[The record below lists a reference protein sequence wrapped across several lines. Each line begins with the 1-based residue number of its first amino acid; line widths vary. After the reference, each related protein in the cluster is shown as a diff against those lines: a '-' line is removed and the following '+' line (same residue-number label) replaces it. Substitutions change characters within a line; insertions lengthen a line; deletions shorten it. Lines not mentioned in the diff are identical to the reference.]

1 MRNKRLIIALAGAV
15 ICGLL
20 GVVLIAR
27 YLASVQAYTKDLSNV
42 VVAKTEIPLGA
53 KITAEQ
59 LALAP
64 IPNGSVPEGVFRKLD
79 QVVGR
84 VAITPIGVRET
95 ITSMKLAPAGTGAGL
110 SAVIPDGYRAVTVK
124 VDEVVGVSGFV
135 MPGSFVDVIAVIV
148 PAQQGAD
155 AQGPISKIVLQNIK
169 VLASG
174 AKLDSPEN
182 QREPTSVKAVTLQ
195 VTPEQAEKL
204 VLATNE
210 GKLQLVMRN
219 YSDQE
224 DTQTRGV
231 NKAGLLGG
239 ETYVPQPA
247 PKEAKTEQPKPTAP
261 VKPPVKRVAIAP
273 APEVK
278 PVTPP
283 VRRNS
288 IELIE
293 GVKRRD
299 VDMPEVGNRRPPG
312 DR

>member
-1 MRNKRLIIALAGAV
+1 MRNKRFIIAITGAV

-20 GVVLIAR
+20 GVVLVTR
-27 YLASVQAYTKDLSNV
+27 YLASVQAYTKDLGNV
-42 VVAKTEIPLGA
+42 VIAKEEIPLGA

-64 IPNGSVPEGVFRKLD
+64 IPNGSVPQGAFRKLD

-95 ITSMKLAPAGTGAGL
+95 VTSMKLAPEGMGGGL
-110 SAVIPDGYRAVTVK
+110 SAVIPDGYRAMTVK
-124 VDEVVGVSGFV
+124 VDDVVGVSGFV
-135 MPGSFVDVIAVIV
+135 MPGSFVDVVAVIM
-148 PAQQGAD
+148 PAQERAG

-174 AKLDSPEN
+174 PKIDSPEN
-182 QREPTSVKAVTLQ
+182 QREPTNAKAVTLQ

-204 VLATNE
+204 VLAANE

-224 DTQTRGV
+224 DAQTKGV
-231 NKAGLLGG
+231 SKASLLSG

-247 PKEAKTEQPKPTAP
+247 PKEAKTEEAKPTAP
-261 VKPPVKRVAIAP
+261 VKRVSVM
-273 APEVK
+273 VK
-278 PVTPP
+278 PREEKP
-283 VRRNS
+283 VIKPAARNS

-293 GVKRRD
+293 GAKRRD
-299 VDMPEVGNRRPPG
+299 VEMP
-312 DR
+312 